1 MLLLVDE
8 FSHLVLHLLHLFF
21 QEVSLPLL
29 QLRLV
34 FVDSLLILCLLLLNA
49 MLLFY
54 RLYLFLRDS
63 FLLLLFRLELEITL
77 GLGLA

>member
-1 MLLLVDE
+1 VLLLVDE
-8 FSHLVLHLLHLFF
+8 FSHLVLHLFHLFL

-34 FVDSLLILCLLLLNA
+34 LIDSLLVLGLLLLDA

-54 RLYLFLRDS
+54 RFYLFLRGS
-63 FLLLLFRLELEITL
+63 ILLLLFSLELEITL
-77 GLGLA
+77 RLGLA